1 MAFFFNKTVKIT
13 NDSQTDLYI
22 QMEAKAKEQNDDQ
35 NMETILFKQSIRYGT
50 TRGYNSQHYKA
61 FLVKLYDEE
70 DEMVCEM
77 VLFPGEH
84 WIVSKEDVWKPKK
97 EDDMIVSYNGG
108 EFVSGFIYG
117 VIFCF
122 IMSHPYANHLYQ

>member
-22 QMEAKAKEQNDDQ
+22 QMEAKAKEQNNDQ

-50 TRGYNSQHYKA
+50 TQVYNSQHYKA

-70 DEMVCEM
+70 DEMVCETA
-77 VLFPGEH
+77 LLPGEH

-97 EDDMIVSYNGG
+97 EDEMIVSYNGG

-122 IMSHPYANHLYQ
+122 ILSHPYANLLHK